1 MKTRTALSIGILT
14 SEFFFLP
21 TLRIDETR
29 LDRSRIE
36 LCWLNMYA
44 GIIRDYWE
52 D

>member
-1 MKTRTALSIGILT
+1 MKTYAALSIGILT
-14 SEFFFLP
+14 TEFFFLP
-21 TLRIDETR
+21 TLRIETR